1 MEKEYISIREF
12 AARANISRQGAYK
25 IINKKFQNY
34 CKIIE
39 NKKYIDISA
48 VEELQKLG
56 DKSCQL
62 GDKIVYG
69 DCQLGDKTVALS
81 LQQGHVSVDNH
92 TFQPGDKDCL
102 FGDKSCLLGDKT
114 VDKMVDIL
122 NEQLKIKDKQIEA
135 KDKQLETKDKQINEL
150 TEMLK
155 DVQSK
160 QNELMCSLKAA
171 QALHAG
177 TLQEH
182 IESKVAEQ
190 SSGSTRPRSRS
201 DGSTQLRWGFWHWL
215 FRKRH

>member
-48 VEELQKLG
+48 VEELQKVG

-62 GDKIVYG
+62 GDKTVY
-69 DCQLGDKTVALS
+69 KE
-81 LQQGHVSVDNH
+81 
-92 TFQPGDKDCL
+92 
-102 FGDKSCLLGDKT
+102 CLLGDKT
-114 VDKMVDIL
+114 VDSCLQQVNQFVDNYKFQPGDKNCQLGDKSVDKIVDIL

-177 TLQEH
+177 TIQEH
-182 IESKVAEQ
+182 IESSVKK
-190 SSGSTRPRSRS
+190 RSRS
-201 DGSTQLRWGFWHWL
+201 DGSTRLRRVWNWL
-215 FRKRH
+215 FRKHN

>member
-39 NKKYIDISA
+39 NQKYIDISE
-48 VEELQKLG
+48 VEELQKVG
-56 DKSCQL
+56 DKSCRL
-62 GDKIVYG
+62 GDKIVYR
-69 DCQLGDKTVALS
+69 DCQLGDKTVSLS
-81 LQQGHVSVDNH
+81 LQQGDIAVDNH
-92 TFQPGDKDCL
+92 TFQPGDKDCQL
-102 FGDKSCLLGDKT
+102 GDKSCLLGDKS

-135 KDKQLETKDKQINEL
+135 KDKQLETKDKQISEL

-177 TLQEH
+177 TIQEH
-182 IESKVAEQ
+182 IESKVEK
-190 SSGSTRPRSRS
+190 GSKK
-201 DGSTQLRWGFWHWL
+201 GFWSWL
-215 FRKRH
+215 FGKRY

>member
-25 IINKKFQNY
+25 IINKKFRNY

-48 VEELQKLG
+48 VKELQKVG

-81 LQQGHVSVDNH
+81 LQQGHISVDNH
-92 TFQPGDKDCL
+92 TFQPGDKDYQL
-102 FGDKSCLLGDKT
+102 GDKSCLLGDKT
-114 VDKMVDIL
+114 VDKIIDAL
-122 NEQLKIKDKQIEA
+122 NEQLKVKDKQIEA
-135 KDKQLETKDKQINEL
+135 KDKQIEIKDNQLAKKDEQIFEMQNVIKSLQEQQVLLTK
-150 TEMLK
+150 
-155 DVQSK
+155 
-160 QNELMCSLKAA
+160 SLANS

-177 TLQEH
+177 TIQEH
-182 IESKVAEQ
+182 IESKVEK
-190 SSGSTRPRSRS
+190 RSLWS
-201 DGSTQLRWGFWHWL
+201 WL
-215 FRKRH
+215 FRKRN

>member
-48 VEELQKLG
+48 VEELQKVG

-102 FGDKSCLLGDKT
+102 FGDKT

-177 TLQEH
+177 TIQEH
-182 IESKVAEQ
+182 IESKVEK
-190 SSGSTRPRSRS
+190 GSKK
-201 DGSTQLRWGFWHWL
+201 GFWSWL
-215 FRKRH
+215 FRKRN